1 MAEFVTGIS
10 VNIMASIERMRSDF
24 SELALVSVADA
35 KRWVA
40 LQGLNEVR
48 FLTIGAYVERN
59 TIES

>member
-10 VNIMASIERMRSDF
+10 VNIMASNNRMQSDF
-24 SELALVSVADA
+24 SELALAADA

-48 FLTIGAYVERN
+48 FLTICAYVERN